1 MRIQQSIINEPPFSG
16 VSISSNN
23 NNEKIVRLG
32 IQGVPGTSF
41 YLNDITS
48 QSFIIGFT
56 GIYEINFK
64 QLGIDVTKIT
74 IDSSET
80 VIVDIIWE

>member
-1 MRIQQSIINEPPFSG
+1 MRIQQSIINPSFSEA
-16 VSISSNN
+16 SISSND

-41 YLNDITS
+41 YLNGITS